1 MNMIDDTEEMNR
13 WFEEIRMVVDF
24 FFDIFQEE
32 KVPSLP
38 LNREI

>member
-13 WFEEIRMVVDF
+13 WFEEIRMVVE

-38 LNREI
+38 LDREI